1 MDEYAYLKGV
11 FYQLI
16 IDLLSSHSSVRDY
29 EDVPISRETVERLVS
44 AGQHAASSHFV
55 QAYSVVHVTD
65 PAKREALA
73 ELSKNPKQF
82 LTAGAALV
90 FCMDFRRL
98 EAAASLQG
106 EKVVYSNAE
115 ALVVGVT
122 DTALFAQNVAI
133 AAESEGYGICY
144 IGGVRNAP
152 EEISNVLGLP
162 EGVAPLYGMTIGV
175 PKFRN
180 EVKPRLPVNAVL
192 HENEYNSEKYEE
204 QLSEYDRTMNGYYL
218 SRGSNRKDATW
229 SGDMAAFLKEPRRM
243 HLKAFLAKQGFR
255 FE

>member
-1 MDEYAYLKGV
+1 MVL
-11 FYQLI
+11 
-16 IDLLSSHSSVRDY
+16 DLLHSHASVRDY

-55 QAYSVVHVTD
+55 QAYSVIHVTD
-65 PAKREALA
+65 NAKREALA

-82 LTAGAALV
+82 LNAGAALV

-98 EAAASLQG
+98 EAAAAIHG
-106 EKVVYSNAE
+106 EAIEYSNAE

-122 DTALFAQNVAI
+122 DTALFAQNVAV

-152 EEISNVLGLP
+152 GEISELLGLP
-162 EGVAPLYGMTIGV
+162 KGVAPLYGMTIGV

-180 EVKPRLPVNAVL
+180 EVKPRLPVSAVL
-192 HENEYNSEKYEE
+192 HENEYDSEKYQQ
-204 QLSEYDRTMNGYYL
+204 QLPEYDRTMNGYYL

-229 SGDMAAFLKEPRRM
+229 SGDMAAFLNTARRPHM
-243 HLKAFLAKQGFR
+243 KAFLEKQGFP
-255 FE
+255 FK

>member
-1 MDEYAYLKGV
+1 MVL
-11 FYQLI
+11 
-16 IDLLSSHSSVRDY
+16 DLLNSHSSVRDY
-29 EDVPISRETVERLVS
+29 EDVTLSRETVERLVS

-55 QAYSVVHVTD
+55 QAYSVIHVTD
-65 PAKREALA
+65 PVKREALA

-90 FCMDFRRL
+90 FCMDYRRL
-98 EAAASLQG
+98 EAAAALQDA
-106 EKVVYSNAE
+106 KIAYSNAE

-122 DTALFAQNVAI
+122 DAALFAQNVAV

-152 EEISNVLGLP
+152 EEISEVLGLP
-162 EGVAPLYGMTIGV
+162 KGVAPLYGMTIGV

-180 EVKPRLPVNAVL
+180 EVKPRLPVSAVL

-204 QLSEYDRTMNGYYL
+204 LLPEYDRTMNDYYL
-218 SRGSNRKDATW
+218 NRGSNRKDATW
-229 SGDMAAFLKEPRRM
+229 SEDMAAFLKEPRRM
-243 HLKAFLAKQGFR
+243 HLKEFLAKQGFR

>member
-1 MDEYAYLKGV
+1 MV
-11 FYQLI
+11 
-16 IDLLSSHSSVRDY
+16 IDLLASHSSVRDY
-29 EDVPISRETVERLVS
+29 EDETLSRETVERLVS

-55 QAYSVVHVTD
+55 QAYSVIHVTD
-65 PAKREALA
+65 PAKRQALA

-82 LTAGAALV
+82 LNAGAALI

-98 EAAASLQG
+98 EAAAALQD
-106 EKVVYSNAE
+106 ENIVYSNAE

-122 DTALFAQNVAI
+122 DTALFAQNVAV

-152 EEISNVLGLP
+152 EEISEVLGLP
-162 EGVAPLYGMTIGV
+162 KGVAPLYGMTIGV

-180 EVKPRLPVNAVL
+180 EVKPRLPVSAVL
-192 HENEYNSEKYEE
+192 HENEYNSQKYEE
-204 QLSEYDRTMNGYYL
+204 QLPEYDRTMNDYYL
-218 SRGSNRKDATW
+218 NRGSNRKDATW
-229 SGDMAAFLKEPRRM
+229 SGDMAEFLKSPRRM
-243 HLKAFLAKQGFR
+243 HLKEFLGKQGFR

>member
-1 MDEYAYLKGV
+1 MVL
-11 FYQLI
+11 
-16 IDLLSSHSSVRDY
+16 DLLNSHSSVRDY
-29 EDVPISRETVERLVS
+29 EDVTLSRETVERLVS

-55 QAYSVVHVTD
+55 QAYSIIHVTD

-98 EAAASLQG
+98 EAAAALQD
-106 EKVVYSNAE
+106 EKIVYSNAE

-122 DTALFAQNVAI
+122 DTALLAQNVAI

-152 EEISNVLGLP
+152 EEISQVLGLP

-180 EVKPRLPVNAVL
+180 EVKPRLPVASIL
-192 HENEYNSEKYEE
+192 HENEYDSKKYEK
-204 QLSEYDRTMNGYYL
+204 QLPEYDRTMNDYYL

-229 SGDMAAFLKEPRRM
+229 SGDMAEFLKAPRRL
-243 HLKAFLAKQGFR
+243 HLKEFLAKQGFM